1 MFNPFRLLSA
11 LKKDKTS
18 KQKQVFK
25 LWEELEACEQAY
37 KHKKSLGDKLLDQA
51 SEIDN
56 IQLPFAEKMV
66 KKEIYLNAARDNLD
80 KADYYN
86 QQITELSAKLRL
98 AIEDA
103 RC

>member
-1 MFNPFRLLSA
+1 MFNPFKLLNA
-11 LKKDKTS
+11 LRKDKKS
-18 KQKQVFK
+18 KQIQVFK

-37 KHKKSLGDKLLDQA
+37 KHKKSLGDKLLVQA
-51 SEIDN
+51 DEIDN

-86 QQITELSAKLRL
+86 QKIAELSAKLRL